1 MLSRLKEDLIKL
13 RNTNVIKL
21 HLRGKSINEIA
32 SILKLSQNKVLEIIE
47 EFELDRRK

>member
-1 MLSRLKEDLIKL
+1 MLTRLKQDLIKF

-32 SILKLSQNKVLEIIE
+32 SILKLSQNKVLKVIE